1 MLSRWEG
8 WSVACGRECRQ
19 SVSPFCPESV
29 PVAPKAFWG
38 SSSAGYFMYVTSLLT
53 CGFVK
58 KREKAGAGEE
68 KKKGKK
74 EETRNKKGKETKKP
88 LFLSQGSQGWWAS
101 DGDQTRLCSPVCA
114 FKMARPERL
123 KLTIVMTR
131 PEFLQL
137 LWCSPGVLVLSV
149 LLYTSYS

>member
-1 MLSRWEG
+1 
-8 WSVACGRECRQ
+8 
-19 SVSPFCPESV
+19 
-29 PVAPKAFWG
+29 
-38 SSSAGYFMYVTSLLT
+38 MYVTSLLT

-101 DGDQTRLCSPVCA
+101 DGDQTDCA
-114 FKMARPERL
+114 L
-123 KLTIVMTR
+123 
-131 PEFLQL
+131 
-137 LWCSPGVLVLSV
+137 LSV
-149 LLYTSYS
+149 LLKWQGQRDLNSP